1 MKLVSV
7 IKPVI
12 NWISRS
18 KKNTQL
24 APVQE
29 STASIWRDTG
39 QVYYFLNTLKLSYES
54 DYGSVSF
61 ENLNLD
67 SLTSL
72 LSELRNTQQ
81 PHLKQ
86 KVTAGQTFAF
96 SISLCGVTWEEN
108 ADSIRVKAISEAAML
123 RAVNSDFTR
132 SQAVFKHESFLE
144 HNDILNAPSISNNG
158 GIYTY
163 SNISI
168 EQFVEQL
175 EHANS
180 TISNNLKRRIN
191 VQPENFKQLFSEL
204 EKTVLDNLLGPSEN
218 MKEKPKS

>member
-1 MKLVSV
+1 MKLVNA
-7 IKPVI
+7 IKPII

-18 KKNTQL
+18 EKKTHL
-24 APVQE
+24 APVE
-29 STASIWRDTG
+29 EIKASIWRDTG

-54 DYGSVSF
+54 EYGSVSF

-72 LSELRNTQQ
+72 LSELGSTQQ

-96 SISLCGVTWEEN
+96 NISLCGVTWEES
-108 ADSIRVKAISEAAML
+108 ADSTRVKAIAEAAML
-123 RAVNSDFTR
+123 RSVNSNFMR

-144 HNDILNAPSISNNG
+144 HNDILNAPTASNHAG
-158 GIYTY
+158 VYTY

-180 TISNNLKRRIN
+180 TISNTLRRRIN
-191 VQPENFKQLFSEL
+191 LQAENFKQLFSEH
-204 EKTVLDNLLGPSEN
+204 EKTVLDNLLNPSEN
-218 MKEKPKS
+218 TKGKLKN

>member
-1 MKLVSV
+1 MKLVSA
-7 IKPVI
+7 IKPII

-18 KKNTQL
+18 EKNTQL
-24 APVQE
+24 APGQE
-29 STASIWRDTG
+29 ITTSMWRDTG

-54 DYGSVSF
+54 DYGLVSF

-67 SLTSL
+67 SLSSL
-72 LSELRNTQQ
+72 LSELRDTQQ

-96 SISLCGVTWEEN
+96 NISLCGVTWEES
-108 ADSIRVKAISEAAML
+108 ADSIRVKAIAEAAML
-123 RAVNSDFTR
+123 RAVNSDFVR

-191 VQPENFKQLFSEL
+191 VQPENFKQLFSEH
-204 EKTVLDNLLGPSEN
+204 EKTVLDNLLSPSEN

>member
-1 MKLVSV
+1 MKLVSA
-7 IKPVI
+7 IKPII

-18 KKNTQL
+18 EKNTQP

-29 STASIWRDTG
+29 NTTSIWRDTG

-54 DYGSVSF
+54 DYGSVTF
-61 ENLNLD
+61 ENLTLD

-72 LSELRNTQQ
+72 LSELHDTQQ
-81 PHLKQ
+81 SHLKQ

-96 SISLCGVTWEEN
+96 NISLCGVTWEEN
-108 ADSIRVKAISEAAML
+108 ADSIRVKAIAEAAML
-123 RAVNSDFTR
+123 RAVNSDFAR

-158 GIYTY
+158 GVYTY

-191 VQPENFKQLFSEL
+191 VQPENFRQLFSEH
-204 EKTVLDNLLGPSEN
+204 EKMVLDNLLGPSEN
-218 MKEKPKS
+218 MQEKPKS

>member
-1 MKLVSV
+1 MKLVSA
-7 IKPVI
+7 IKPII

-18 KKNTQL
+18 EKNTQL
-24 APVQE
+24 APVPE
-29 STASIWRDTG
+29 ITTSIWRDTG

-54 DYGSVSF
+54 EYGPVSF

-72 LSELRNTQQ
+72 LSELHNTQH

-96 SISLCGVTWEEN
+96 NISLCGVTWEEN
-108 ADSIRVKAISEAAML
+108 ADSTRVKAIADAAIL
-123 RAVNSDFTR
+123 RSVNSNFVR

-175 EHANS
+175 EQANS

-191 VQPENFKQLFSEL
+191 VQPENFKQLFSDH
-204 EKTVLDNLLGPSEN
+204 EKAVLDNLLGPSEN
-218 MKEKPKS
+218 VKDKPKS